1 MDLFEKLG
9 RWRRYEETVAAGI
22 YPYFRQIQA
31 SQNGTRVT
39 IGGRE
44 IVMAGSNN
52 YLGLTHDP
60 RVMEASRQAV
70 TDFGTGC
77 TGSRLLN
84 GTMTLHEE
92 LEERLARFLGT
103 EACITSGTGYQ
114 TNVGMIAAL
123 TTRGDLIYGDR
134 DNHASIIDGCRLSYG
149 RLFKY
154 AHNDMGELEELLQNT
169 EPQGE
174 GSRLIVTDGVFSMLG
189 DMAPLPEM
197 VALAKKYGA
206 RLMVDDAHAVGVMGA
221 NGRGTPEHFGVEDDV
236 DLIVG
241 TFSKSFACLGGFFAG
256 PTDIIKYLK
265 HHSRSVIFS
274 ASMTPA
280 SVATVMKCIELTE
293 AEPERRTKLFENVA
307 YMKKGFEE
315 LGLKL
320 VEGGTPILSV
330 VIGEDLPTMEFNR
343 RLFEEGIFVNPVLP
357 PAVPPGMS
365 LLRTSYMATH
375 TKDDLD
381 AILAAFKRVAEQLG
395 VAG

>member
-1 MDLFEKLG
+1 MDLFEKLA
-9 RWRRYEETVAAGI
+9 RWRRYEETVAAGV
-22 YPYFRQIQA
+22 YPYFRAIQA

-39 IGGRE
+39 IDGQE

-52 YLGLTHDP
+52 YLGLTHHP
-60 RVMEASRQAV
+60 QVMEASRKAI

-92 LEERLARFLGT
+92 LEERLARFLRK

-114 TNVGMIAAL
+114 TNVGMLAAL

-134 DNHASIIDGCRLSYG
+134 DNHASLIDGCRLSYA

-154 AHNDMGELEELLQNT
+154 AHNDMAELEHRLQET

-174 GSRLIVTDGVFSMLG
+174 GSRLIITDGVFSMLG
-189 DMAPLPEM
+189 DVAPLPQLVE
-197 VALAKKYGA
+197 LCRTHGA
-206 RLMVDDAHAVGVMGA
+206 RLLVDDAHAIGVLGA
-221 NGRGTPEHFGVEDDV
+221 HGRGTPEHYGIEDDV

-241 TFSKSFACLGGFFAG
+241 TFSKSFACLGGFLAG
-256 PTDIIKYLK
+256 PAHVVQYLK
-265 HHSRSVIFS
+265 HHGRSVIFS

-280 SVATVMKCIELTE
+280 SVAAALACLDVIDR
-293 AEPERRTKLFENVA
+293 EPERRERLFENVA
-307 YMKKGFEE
+307 YMKKGFEA
-315 LGLKL
+315 LGLRL
-320 VEGGTPILSV
+320 IDTGTPILSV

-343 RLFEEGIFVNPVLP
+343 LLFQEGIFVNPVLP

-381 AILAAFKRVAEQLG
+381 DILTAFRKVGEKLG
-395 VAG
+395 IAG